1 MYYYFNNYLMI
12 LFKILNW
19 KRKVSTTIAFKK
31 VEIQKN
37 KNKITTKSE
46 NNWY

>member
-1 MYYYFNNYLMI
+1 MLKFLKNQDLVVKNQNI
-12 LFKILNW
+12 NW
-19 KRKVSTTIAFKK
+19 KVSTTIAFKK
-31 VEIQKN
+31 VKIQKN